1 MESRASKPANLIYT
15 PSQIVRAMAVF
26 GLPFAPEATFAIA
39 AILVVTGLA
48 LAFFGHG
55 LWSTVMSLI
64 GALLGSAVGLLAAAL
79 VYGVMGGRATF
90 AAGRMDTP
98 LVVALLVLVVVFGIA
113 YYFID
118 NLIGIITAA
127 IGGLLLAGGL
137 SLFGIASAVAALAG
151 IGAFAIGAYVQ
162 TSAIRRRRQA
172 RAMAAAA
179 ASPPPPQ
186 PPPPPPR

>member
-1 MESRASKPANLIYT
+1 
-15 PSQIVRAMAVF
+15 
-26 GLPFAPEATFAIA
+26 
-39 AILVVTGLA
+39 
-48 LAFFGHG
+48 
-55 LWSTVMSLI
+55 
-64 GALLGSAVGLLAAAL
+64 
-79 VYGVMGGRATF
+79 
-90 AAGRMDTP
+90 MDTP

-137 SLFGIASAVAALAG
+137 YLFGIATAVAALAG

-179 ASPPPPQ
+179 ASPPPPP